1 MPRLFL
7 KKERIM
13 TNKNK
18 DIICSV
24 LFLAFGAAMF
34 ILASGLKNTI
44 RNDVGPG
51 YVPKF
56 IGVCMMIVSG
66 AKLILSLFDK
76 SKTGKAVEKMNG
88 DIVGG
93 LGTVGLM
100 VAYAWAFAKVGFIV
114 SSAVYLFCQI
124 LLMSNEKN
132 RKPVLFAAISI
143 LLPVAVDALFVF
155 LIQTPLP
162 KGILG
167 F

>member
-1 MPRLFL
+1 
-7 KKERIM
+7 M

-18 DIICSV
+18 NIVCSV
-24 LFLAFGAAMF
+24 LFLAFGAALF
-34 ILASGLKNTI
+34 ILSSGMKNTI

-56 IGVCMMIVSG
+56 IGICMMVVSG
-66 AKLILSLFDK
+66 AKLVLSLLDK

-88 DIVGG
+88 DIIGG
-93 LGTVGLM
+93 IGTVGLM
-100 VAYAWAFAKVGFIV
+100 IAYALAFSKVGFIV
-114 SSAVYLFCQI
+114 TSAVYLFCQM

-132 RKPVLFAAISI
+132 RKLGLFAAISI

>member
-1 MPRLFL
+1 
-7 KKERIM
+7 M

-18 DIICSV
+18 NIICSV
-24 LFLAFGAAMF
+24 LFLALGAALI
-34 ILASGLKNTI
+34 ILSSGLKNTI

-56 IGVCMMIVSG
+56 IGICMMVVSG
-66 AKLILSLFDK
+66 AKLVLSLLDK

-100 VAYAWAFAKVGFIV
+100 IAYAFAFEKVGFIV
-114 SSAVYLFCQI
+114 TSAVYLFCQMT
-124 LLMSNEKN
+124 LMSNEKN
-132 RKPVLFAAISI
+132 RKLGLFAAISI
-143 LLPVAVDALFVF
+143 LLPVAVDALFVY
-155 LIQTPLP
+155 LIQTPMP